1 MTADRKSNQ
10 GSKEEIAKG
19 MAEAGKDEVG
29 KAGGEAALKGRRGH
43 GADPGKISQGMSEA
57 GSGTGPDDKG
67 ARGGA
72 KNGSCHSVR
81 GRGIVGRLGGIRP
94 AENSLS
100 VVAAVVFVG
109 AELIEADDPHL
120 FFGAAKV
127 GGQHHWRVWPS
138 VRAQHVEGFDD
149 RRYGRRRA
157 YWPTVRGGLGRRH
170 SV

>member
-1 MTADRKSNQ
+1 MAVDRKSDQ

-72 KNGSCHSVR
+72 KSRSR
-81 GRGIVGRLGGIRP
+81 
-94 AENSLS
+94 
-100 VVAAVVFVG
+100 
-109 AELIEADDPHL
+109 
-120 FFGAAKV
+120 
-127 GGQHHWRVWPS
+127 
-138 VRAQHVEGFDD
+138 
-149 RRYGRRRA
+149 
-157 YWPTVRGGLGRRH
+157 
-170 SV
+170 